1 MLVSIPANPIP
12 SDLYHLYTGSSPK
25 WLPWY
30 IWGGGVYA
38 TTYSYNPANFF
49 GYSGTVSLPFEDT
62 VRVKSLRAT
71 GYCGAGSTVTVRLYQ
86 RTGNVSSAIASIVVN
101 VAGSFDVTQSVAS
114 GGFLASAPD
123 NSLAIEMIEQG
134 QGICTVTGLI
144 VDLS

>member
-1 MLVSIPANPIP
+1 MLVSIPANPVP
-12 SDLYHLYTGSSPK
+12 SDLYHLYTGAPSK

-38 TTYSYNPANFF
+38 TTYSYSANFF
-49 GYSGTVSLPFEDT
+49 GYFGTVSVPFEDT

-71 GYCGAGSTVTVRLYQ
+71 GYCGAGSTVMVRLYQ
-86 RTGNVSSAIASIVVN
+86 RTGNVSSPIASVVVN
-101 VAGSFDVTQSVAS
+101 TAGYFDVTQSVAG

-123 NSLAIEMIEQG
+123 NSLAIEMIETG
-134 QGICTVTGLI
+134 QGVCTVTALI